1 MADRDI
7 CMVTGGL
14 SYIGKH
20 IAKRLVER
28 GSRVIVMTG
37 HPDRPNP
44 FGNNIQIVPY
54 QFDNEEQLTRS
65 LQGTTTLYNTYW
77 VRFDYGDISFAKA
90 VENTGRL
97 LRAAEKAGVKKLVH
111 LSVSNP
117 SQDAP
122 FPYFRGKAQIEEMI
136 RQSKLSYAIIRPTLV
151 FGGEEEI
158 LVNNIAWLLR
168 WFPIF
173 AIPTPRNHH
182 LQPIHVDDVADLAV
196 NAATD
201 VHNKVL
207 DAAGPD
213 IMTFEA
219 MVKMLREK
227 VGSHSLLVPMPSSV
241 AMVLLAIVGVLV
253 RDVVLT
259 RDELGALMADLLV
272 SKEPPIGRLR
282 MSDWLL
288 KKETRVGDKYASEMI
303 RHF

>member
-20 IAKRLVER
+20 ITKRLVKR

-44 FGNNIQIVPY
+44 FGNKIQIVPY
-54 QFDNEEQLTRS
+54 QFDSEEQLARS
-65 LQGTTTLYNTYW
+65 LRGTTTLYNTYW
-77 VRFDYGDISFAKA
+77 VRFDYGAISFAKA

-97 LRAAEKAGVKKLVH
+97 LRAAKKAGVKKLVH

-117 SQDAP
+117 SKDAP

-173 AIPTPRNHH
+173 AIPTPKNHR
-182 LQPIHVDDVADLAV
+182 LQPIHVDEVADLAV
-196 NAATD
+196 KAATD

-207 DAAGPD
+207 DAAGPE
-213 IMTFEA
+213 IMTFET
-219 MVKMLREK
+219 MVKLLRGK
-227 VGSHSLLVPMPSSV
+227 VGSYSLLVPTPSSV

-259 RDELGALMADLLV
+259 RDELGALMAELLV

-282 MSDWLL
+282 MSDWL
-288 KKETRVGDKYASEMI
+288 KKEETRVGCCYASEMI

>member
-1 MADRDI
+1 MADRDV
-7 CMVTGGL
+7 CVVTGGL

-20 IAKRLVER
+20 ITKRLVER

-44 FGNNIQIVPY
+44 FGNKIQIVPY
-54 QFDNEEQLTRS
+54 QFDSEERLTQS
-65 LQGTTTLYNTYW
+65 LQGATTLYNTYW

-97 LRAAEKAGVKKLVH
+97 LRAAEKAGIKKLVH

-117 SQDAP
+117 SKDAS
-122 FPYFRGKAQIEEMI
+122 FPYFRGKARIEEMI

-173 AIPTPRNHH
+173 AIPTPRNHR
-182 LQPIHVDDVADLAV
+182 LQPIHVDEVADLAV
-196 NAATD
+196 KAATD

-219 MVKMLREK
+219 MVKLLHEK
-227 VGSHSLLVPMPSSV
+227 VGSYSLLVPTPSSV
-241 AMVLLAIVGVLV
+241 VMVLLAIVGVLV

-259 RDELGALMADLLV
+259 RDELGALMAELLV

-282 MSDWLL
+282 MSDWLQ
-288 KKETRVGDKYASEMI
+288 KKETRVGCRYASEMI

>member
-1 MADRDI
+1 MADRDV
-7 CMVTGGL
+7 CVVTGGL

-20 IAKRLVER
+20 ITKRLVER

-44 FGNNIQIVPY
+44 FGNKIQIVPY
-54 QFDNEEQLTRS
+54 QFDNEEQLVRS

-90 VENTGRL
+90 MENTGRL
-97 LRAAEKAGVKKLVH
+97 LRAAEKAGVQKLVH

-117 SQDAP
+117 SKDAP
-122 FPYFRGKAQIEEMI
+122 FPYFRGKAHIEEMI
-136 RQSKLSYAIIRPTLV
+136 RQSKLPYAIIRPTLV

-158 LVNNIAWLLR
+158 LVNNITWLLR

-173 AIPTPRNHH
+173 ALPTPRTYR
-182 LQPIHVDDVADLAV
+182 LQPIHVDEVADLAIK
-196 NAATD
+196 AASD
-201 VHNKVL
+201 LHNKIV
-207 DAAGPD
+207 DTAGPE

-219 MVKMLREK
+219 MVKLLRAK
-227 VGSHSLLVPMPSSV
+227 VRSHSLLVPIPPAL
-241 AMVLLAIVGVLV
+241 AMFLLAIVKILV

-259 RDELGALMADLLV
+259 RDELGALMAELLV
-272 SKEPPIGRLR
+272 SKEPPIGRIT
-282 MSDWLL
+282 MSDWLN
-288 KKETRVGDKYASEMI
+288 KAETRVGSRYASEMI